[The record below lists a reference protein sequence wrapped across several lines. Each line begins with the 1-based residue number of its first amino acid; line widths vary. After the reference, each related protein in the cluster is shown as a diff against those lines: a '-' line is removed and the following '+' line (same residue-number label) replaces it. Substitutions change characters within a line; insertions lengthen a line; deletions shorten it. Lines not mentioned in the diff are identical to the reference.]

1 MVYYWEISCVH
12 YYHCVSN
19 RDHLTKKVSSWYTPS
34 HWHFVVEGSNM
45 ESSYTCI
52 FHSWIF
58 QRGWGGGGYEI
69 CGLTPT
75 VPLVMPLGGVFVVMF
90 KWREHAV
97 KKDHAIW
104 EQISVTL
111 WARELIEIGEERQV
125 WNLCQVKTGE
135 GFVIYYRRET
145 NYYPRKHFDYQHKGL
160 HNQIIEVPRKYFHD
174 QIYQCNVPL
183 LASDVIWQVPS
194 HLNSW

>member
-75 VPLVMPLGGVFVVMF
+75 VPLIMPLGGVFVVMF
-90 KWREHAV
+90 KWKGTCC
-97 KKDHAIW
+97 KKRSCYLGTDFCNTVSTRIDRDW
-104 EQISVTL
+104 
-111 WARELIEIGEERQV
+111 W
-125 WNLCQVKTGE
+125 
-135 GFVIYYRRET
+135 RET
-145 NYYPRKHFDYQHKGL
+145 SLKSLPGENRGGICY
-160 HNQIIEVPRKYFHD
+160 
-174 QIYQCNVPL
+174 L
-183 LASDVIWQVPS
+183 LQTRDELLST
-194 HLNSW
+194 